1 MQQGRRLFRKDL
13 RPCFYS
19 EVPVKLWLTTFFCW
33 LVMASACMAS
43 PIHVRDFSSV
53 IEVEGNGN
61 VVITERLNVEIPHE
75 GRFHGIYRDIP
86 VISRWREQ
94 GAARIEILRV
104 LLDGAERPPNDVEH
118 RNGMVRVYQRDT
130 EAVLA
135 PGRHEF
141 VLTYR
146 MTGQIGMFGDNDEL
160 TWNVTGRGWESPVDE
175 ASCTV
180 LCPEGA
186 PFYGQKAWLGRPGSM
201 AAEVEMSRGVRN
213 NRQIMEFRT
222 KRPVFPGEEFTV
234 AAGWGKGFVLPERS
248 TGRPEFATE
257 LLAALA
263 GGLFLYF
270 LVVWRLFGRDP
281 EKGVVARF
289 HAPQTKRGR
298 PEGPAGPMSPA
309 AVGYLFHKARITPE
323 CFGAALLSLAGRGCC
338 RIEGRAGEGFMLKK
352 GTGRS
357 PYGEEM
363 SLLGSMEEELPVDA
377 AHGEHL
383 YGMRRAMGER
393 LRRDYAGLWKGSGG
407 GGPAGVFGSVWTFLG
422 MVIAVLGIAAV
433 VGRITGGVLP
443 GGALAGLAALLFA
456 SFFLRELLRLA
467 VRQWRKGRHGAGLAA
482 LLFGGGMVLLCS
494 GGILLASSRDI
505 LQYFTPLQMG
515 FMLLTLLIPFVFSF
529 FMDAPTAEARALL
542 DEIEGLALY
551 IGTAE
556 QDRLN
561 ALNPPELSLQH
572 YQELLP
578 YAVALGLEDA
588 WGARFSSVLAAQAL
602 AQPDTVGPA
611 LAGALSSDADRS
623 IAAYQSERSSASSS
637 SFGEGGGGAGSGG
650 GGGGGGGC

>member
-222 KRPVFPGEEFTV
+222 KRPVFPGKSSRWPQV
-234 AAGWGKGFVLPERS
+234 GER
-248 TGRPEFATE
+248 
-257 LLAALA
+257 
-263 GGLFLYF
+263 
-270 LVVWRLFGRDP
+270 
-281 EKGVVARF
+281 
-289 HAPQTKRGR
+289 
-298 PEGPAGPMSPA
+298 
-309 AVGYLFHKARITPE
+309 I
-323 CFGAALLSLAGRGCC
+323 
-338 RIEGRAGEGFMLKK
+338 
-352 GTGRS
+352 RS
-357 PYGEEM
+357 SGEE
-363 SLLGSMEEELPVDA
+363 
-377 AHGEHL
+377 HGQTGVRH
-383 YGMRRAMGER
+383 GASCRACRRAFS
-393 LRRDYAGLWKGSGG
+393 LF
-407 GGPAGVFGSVWTFLG
+407 PCGV
-422 MVIAVLGIAAV
+422 A
-433 VGRITGGVLP
+433 
-443 GGALAGLAALLFA
+443 
-456 SFFLRELLRLA
+456 A
-467 VRQWRKGRHGAGLAA
+467 VRQRSGKGRRRPFSCSANEAGAARRA
-482 LLFGGGMVLLCS
+482 CRADVSCGGGV
-494 GGILLASSRDI
+494 
-505 LQYFTPLQMG
+505 
-515 FMLLTLLIPFVFSF
+515 SF
-529 FMDAPTAEARALL
+529 P
-542 DEIEGLALY
+542 
-551 IGTAE
+551 
-556 QDRLN
+556 
-561 ALNPPELSLQH
+561 
-572 YQELLP
+572 
-578 YAVALGLEDA
+578 
-588 WGARFSSVLAAQAL
+588 
-602 AQPDTVGPA
+602 
-611 LAGALSSDADRS
+611 
-623 IAAYQSERSSASSS
+623 
-637 SFGEGGGGAGSGG
+637 
-650 GGGGGGGC
+650 